1 MTESDSFSWDLPG
14 DARIVALVHE
24 SAERERSTTVVDAIA
39 TAIGRRREHTLV
51 LSTEP
56 GPNPLDELAGGLE
69 SEGWSA
75 FFAGRARLTEVAVQ
89 RPDCPYLYLP
99 AGRDPE
105 EVAELLLDDRF
116 TTFLDRVREREGT
129 LFLVVSERT
138 PLAPDLGSHLDG
150 YVALGDV
157 RRADSAEFAYYGRVR
172 YEAADAGA
180 ASPEDET
187 AAVDERSGADEG
199 AAEEPDR
206 EAAPFGPETSPADPV
221 PPRRRLR
228 ARTVV
233 WLLVVAALLLGG
245 WWLYR
250 NPEPVEGL
258 LTRLR
263 SMVGAPDA
271 SAPVPESVAVPEP
284 APLETAEEAA
294 EETAEETTEAAE
306 PEAGAERADTL
317 PDASPGTP
325 PDSPAAF
332 DAASAGLAFDGAAER
347 PFSVLMGSHRDPAD
361 AESRIAELRAASPG
375 SLFFAAPTP
384 VDDVLYHRVFAGA
397 LGSEAEAAALL
408 DALVRAEAS
417 GEANLW
423 QLRPT
428 RLAYDL
434 GLFAERAAAEARIAE
449 LSSSGIPA
457 YSLAT
462 PLEGR
467 AVFRVYGGAYEDEQ
481 AALPMAGILEAA
493 GEAATLVPRRGD
505 ETPSTS

>member
-89 RPDCPYLYLP
+89 RPECPYLYLP

-105 EVAELLLDDRF
+105 DVAELLLDDRF
-116 TTFLDRVREREGT
+116 TTFLERVREREGT

-180 ASPEDET
+180 ADPEDEASAVVETAVAETAVADET
-187 AAVDERSGADEG
+187 AAVD
-199 AAEEPDR
+199 
-206 EAAPFGPETSPADPV
+206 ETSPADPV

-228 ARTVV
+228 ARSVV

-245 WWLYR
+245 WWMYR
-250 NPEPVEGL
+250 NPGPVEGL

-263 SMVGAPDA
+263 SMVAEPDA
-271 SAPVPESVAVPEP
+271 SAPAPESVAVPEP
-284 APLETAEEAA
+284 APLETAEE
-294 EETAEETTEAAE
+294 TAEETE
-306 PEAGAERADTL
+306 PEAGAERADTVPDTV

-347 PFSVLMGSHRDPAD
+347 PFSVLVGSLRDPAD

-417 GEANLW
+417 GEANPW

-434 GLFAERAAAEARIAE
+434 GLFAERAAVEARIAE
-449 LSSSGIPA
+449 LSSRGIPA

-467 AVFRVYGGAYEDEQ
+467 TVFRVYGGAYEDEQ

-505 ETPSTS
+505 ETPSTF

>member
-39 TAIGRRREHTLV
+39 TAIGCRREHTLV

-89 RPDCPYLYLP
+89 RPECPYLYLP

-116 TTFLDRVREREGT
+116 TTFLERVREREGT

-172 YEAADAGA
+172 YEAADPGA
-180 ASPEDET
+180 ADPEDEASAVVETAVAETAVADET
-187 AAVDERSGADEG
+187 AAVD
-199 AAEEPDR
+199 
-206 EAAPFGPETSPADPV
+206 ETSPADPV

-228 ARTVV
+228 ARSVV

-245 WWLYR
+245 WWMYR
-250 NPEPVEGL
+250 NPGPVEGL

-263 SMVGAPDA
+263 SMVAEPDA
-271 SAPVPESVAVPEP
+271 SAPAPESVAVPEP
-284 APLETAEEAA
+284 ARRWRRQKRRNRK
-294 EETAEETTEAAE
+294 
-306 PEAGAERADTL
+306 RARRGLIRCPTL
-317 PDASPGTP
+317 LPGRRPIRRPRSTR
-325 PDSPAAF
+325 PAPG
-332 DAASAGLAFDGAAER
+332 SRSTER
-347 PFSVLMGSHRDPAD
+347 PSGRSPSSWGASEIRPTRR
-361 AESRIAELRAASPG
+361 AESPNFARRRRARFSSPRRRR
-375 SLFFAAPTP
+375 STMS
-384 VDDVLYHRVFAGA
+384 LYHRVFAGA

-417 GEANLW
+417 GEANPW

-434 GLFAERAAAEARIAE
+434 GLFAERAAVEARIAE
-449 LSSSGIPA
+449 LSSRGIPA
-457 YSLAT
+457 YSLSN
-462 PLEGR
+462 P
-467 AVFRVYGGAYEDEQ
+467 
-481 AALPMAGILEAA
+481 
-493 GEAATLVPRRGD
+493 PRGTRRFSRLRG
-505 ETPSTS
+505 SLRG

>member
-39 TAIGRRREHTLV
+39 TAIGCRREHTLV
-51 LSTEP
+51 LGTEP

-89 RPDCPYLYLP
+89 RPECPYLYLP

-116 TTFLDRVREREGT
+116 TTFLERVREREGT

-172 YEAADAGA
+172 YEAADPGA
-180 ASPEDET
+180 ADPEDEASAVAETAVADET
-187 AAVDERSGADEG
+187 AAVD
-199 AAEEPDR
+199 
-206 EAAPFGPETSPADPV
+206 ETSPADPV

-228 ARTVV
+228 ARSVV

-245 WWLYR
+245 WWMYR
-250 NPEPVEGL
+250 NPGPVEGL

-263 SMVGAPDA
+263 SMVAEPDA
-271 SAPVPESVAVPEP
+271 SAPAPESVAVPEP
-284 APLETAEEAA
+284 APLETAEE
-294 EETAEETTEAAE
+294 TE
-306 PEAGAERADTL
+306 PEAGAERADTV

-347 PFSVLMGSHRDPAD
+347 PFSVLMGSLRDPAD

-417 GEANLW
+417 GEANPW
-423 QLRPT
+423 HLRPT

-434 GLFAERAAAEARIAE
+434 GLFAERAAVEARIAE
-449 LSSSGIPA
+449 LSSRGIPA

-505 ETPSTS
+505 ETPSTF

>member
-75 FFAGRARLTEVAVQ
+75 FFAGRARLTGVAVQ

-228 ARTVV
+228 ARSVV

-271 SAPVPESVAVPEP
+271 SAPV
-284 APLETAEEAA
+284 
-294 EETAEETTEAAE
+294 
-306 PEAGAERADTL
+306 

-361 AESRIAELRAASPG
+361 AEKPNRRTPRGVAGLAFLRRADAGRRCPLSPG
-375 SLFFAAPTP
+375 LCG
-384 VDDVLYHRVFAGA
+384 GA
-397 LGSEAEAAALL
+397 
-408 DALVRAEAS
+408 R
-417 GEANLW
+417 
-423 QLRPT
+423 
-428 RLAYDL
+428 
-434 GLFAERAAAEARIAE
+434 ERSR
-449 LSSSGIPA
+449 GRGPA
-457 YSLAT
+457 
-462 PLEGR
+462 GR
-467 AVFRVYGGAYEDEQ
+467 AS
-481 AALPMAGILEAA
+481 AG
-493 GEAATLVPRRGD
+493 
-505 ETPSTS
+505 

>member
-51 LSTEP
+51 LGTEP

-89 RPDCPYLYLP
+89 RPECPYLYLP

-116 TTFLDRVREREGT
+116 TTFLERVREREGT

-172 YEAADAGA
+172 YDAADAGA
-180 ASPEDET
+180 AAPEDEASAVVETAVVDET
-187 AAVDERSGADEG
+187 AAVDEPSGADEE
-199 AAEEPDR
+199 AAAEPDR
-206 EAAPFGPETSPADPV
+206 EAAPFGPETSPADPAA
-221 PPRRRLR
+221 PRRRLR
-228 ARTVV
+228 ARSVV

-245 WWLYR
+245 WWIYR
-250 NPEPVEGL
+250 NPGPVEGL

-263 SMVGAPDA
+263 SMVAEPDA

-284 APLETAEEAA
+284 APLETAEE
-294 EETAEETTEAAE
+294 TE
-306 PEAGAERADTL
+306 PEAGAERADTV

-332 DAASAGLAFDGAAER
+332 DAASGGLAFDGAAER
-347 PFSVLMGSHRDPAD
+347 PFSVLMGSLRDPAD

-417 GEANLW
+417 GEANPW
-423 QLRPT
+423 QLRPA

-434 GLFAERAAAEARIAE
+434 GLFAERAAVEARIAE
-449 LSSSGIPA
+449 LSSRGIPA